1 MKNYKLLKLIC
12 LIIFIA
18 FIFTYVINYSGY
30 YEYTLYNKKNL
41 TNEQIKIFEKNIKEG
56 KTIDINS
63 YLQNTNTD
71 YSNTLTN
78 ATTKASIKLNEYLK
92 KLLTNTIHI
101 LEKLV
106 K

>member
-1 MKNYKLLKLIC
+1 MKNHKLIKLIC

-18 FIFTYVINYSGY
+18 FIYSYIINYSGY

-41 TNEQIKIFEKNIKEG
+41 TNEQIKKFEETIKEG
-56 KTIDINS
+56 KTIDINN
-63 YLQNTNTD
+63 YLQDTNTD
-71 YSNTLTN
+71 YSNNLTN
-78 ATTKASIKLNEYLK
+78 TTTQVSLKLNEYLK
-92 KLLTNTIHI
+92 RFLTNTIHI